1 MPGKLEPKAAEDRR
15 GLTPADLF
23 DFDSWAVAV
32 GTPRI
37 ARIVPVAPVRPE
49 DILTL
54 AARVRWPG
62 HPPIAQ
68 AVAVGLA
75 ERGLPLTELSD
86 GQTQGSDR
94 WHVIARQG
102 IDGKIEDFDVLV
114 GTAEF
119 LEDAGI
125 PIPDTVRDLLAEH
138 ESKGWLPVLVGA
150 CRRGQA
156 PVRARRS
163 LIGILSIELG
173 SSAAQPASAEA
184 DTVVAPAVRIRE
196 RLRPRVVIP
205 WRRLAGAVVR
215 SITRRRLGIA
225 ALILA
230 SAAAGVWTS
239 LLTVQADEL
248 AVVQRFGRSVATLG
262 PGLHVRPWWPFETAT
277 RLHPRAVRTVEIG
290 SVIASD
296 LQPAGVVM
304 VTGDTWPGQS
314 PSASA
319 PTEQGHGVSQLLR
332 VRARVQYGIADP
344 NAFLFNTEGPDGLVA
359 STAEGALR
367 ALVAARTAYDCL
379 GRGRPEIADRAA
391 RLVQERLDAMACGV
405 AVDAVLLDEI
415 APWDTLPGLHG
426 SQKMTEGIEAG
437 VRAQMEA
444 DRLIADAN
452 QRASGLIAFAE
463 QDRAARARAARALLD
478 QAKNYSAAYAR
489 DPEGTRRRL
498 LAELV
503 SEVPGGL
510 PELRRILAEMLSS
523 GRKSAT
529 MPEGRPR

>member
-1 MPGKLEPKAAEDRR
+1 MSGKLEPEAAEERR

-23 DFDSWAVAV
+23 DFDSSAAAG

-68 AVAVGLA
+68 AVAAGLA

-86 GQTQGSDR
+86 GHAQGSDR

-102 IDGKIEDFDVLV
+102 IDGRIEDFDVLV

-125 PIPDTVRDLLAEH
+125 PIPDTVRGLLAEH
-138 ESKGWLPVLVGA
+138 EAKGWLPVLVGA

-163 LIGILSIELG
+163 LIGILSIEL
-173 SSAAQPASAEA
+173 SSPAAPPVSRE
-184 DTVVAPAVRIRE
+184 TGVVVPGAVRIRE
-196 RLRPRVVIP
+196 RLRPRIVIP
-205 WRRLAGAVVR
+205 WRRLAGAVGR
-215 SITRRRLGIA
+215 SITRRRLGIVV
-225 ALILA
+225 LILA
-230 SAAAGVWTS
+230 SAAAGVWAS
-239 LLTVQADEL
+239 LLTVRAEEL

-262 PGLHVRPWWPFETAT
+262 PGLHVRPWWAFETAT

-290 SVIASD
+290 SVSASD
-296 LQPAGVVM
+296 QQPAGAVV
-304 VTGDTWPGQS
+304 VTGDTWPS
-314 PSASA
+314 PVPTASA
-319 PTEQGHGVSQLLR
+319 PTEQARSVSQLLC

-344 NAFLFNTEGPDGLVA
+344 NAFLFNTADPDGLVA
-359 STAEGALR
+359 STAEGVIR
-367 ALVAARTAYDCL
+367 ALVAARTAYHCL
-379 GRGRPEIADRAA
+379 GPGRPEIADRAA
-391 RLVQERLDAMACGV
+391 RLVQQRLDAMGCGV
-405 AVDAVLLDEI
+405 AIDAVLLDEI
-415 APWDTLPGLHG
+415 APVGALPDRHA
-426 SQKMTEGIEAG
+426 SEEMTEGLDAG
-437 VRAQMEA
+437 FRAQTEA
-444 DRLIADAN
+444 DRLIADASR
-452 QRASGLIAFAE
+452 RASARVDSAE
-463 QDRAARARAARALLD
+463 QDRAARVRVARALLE
-478 QAKNYSAAYAR
+478 QARSYSTTYTR

-510 PELRRILAEMLSS
+510 PELRRILSEMLSS
-523 GRKSAT
+523 GRKAPT
-529 MPEGRPR
+529 TREGGPR